1 MRQSF
6 AVAAFVLLG
15 LVPTLTKSP
24 TVAAAEATPAAA
36 PEKITYA
43 IAIHGGAGG
52 WANVPE
58 KKQAEILADLEKAL
72 TVGRDILAKGGSS
85 LDAVEQTVRAL
96 EDAPHFNAGK
106 GATFT
111 ATGQHQLDA
120 SIMNGAD
127 HAAGAVASVMTV
139 KNPISLAR
147 RVMTD
152 TKHIILAND
161 GADKF
166 ALEVGAETVSPDYFW
181 TDHTR
186 AEFQKAKAE
195 AETKAKEASSAAG
208 AKATSAIEHPH
219 HYGTVGCVALD
230 THGNLAAATST
241 GGLAMKKFGRVGDS
255 PIIGAG
261 TYADNETCAISGTG
275 VGEFFIRNAV
285 CYDVTARMRYAGA
298 TLEEAASAQIKE
310 RLPKDTAG
318 LIAVN
323 AAGEIFADFNTR
335 AMPRGIADSTG
346 RFEVAIEPS
355 TADDAA
361 TVPAVEEAK

>member
-1 MRQSF
+1 MTKRVHF
-6 AVAAFVLLG
+6 ASASLFLL
-15 LVPTLTKSP
+15 
-24 TVAAAEATPAAA
+24 AAAIVAGLPANVVAQTAAA
-36 PEKITYA
+36 KPEKLAYA

-52 WANVPE
+52 WANLPD
-58 KKQAEILADLEKAL
+58 KKRAEILADLEKAL
-72 TVGRDILAKGGSS
+72 TVGRDILAKGGTS

-106 GATFT
+106 GATYT
-111 ATGQHQLDA
+111 ATGHHQLDA

-127 HAAGAVASVMTV
+127 HAAGAVASVSTV

-147 RVMTD
+147 RVMSD
-152 TKHIILAND
+152 TKHIILAGD

-166 ALEVGAETVSPDYFW
+166 ALEVGAETVPPEYFW

-186 AEFQKAKAE
+186 AEYEKAKAKAE
-195 AETKAKEASSAAG
+195 EE
-208 AKATSAIEHPH
+208 AKAAKQPAAANATFAIEHPD

-241 GGLAMKKFGRVGDS
+241 GGLAMKKFGRIGDS

-261 TYADNETCAISGTG
+261 TYADNATCAISGTG

-285 CYDVTARMRYAGA
+285 CYDVAARMRYAGA
-298 TLEEAASAQIKE
+298 TLAEAASAQINE

-318 LIAVN
+318 VIAVN

-335 AMPRGIADSTG
+335 AMPRGMADSSG
-346 RFEVAIEPS
+346 RFEVAVEAE
-355 TADDAA
+355 TEK
-361 TVPAVEEAK
+361 PAQ